1 MTDAPIVSPL
11 EPEPKPT
18 KDARSEI
25 DIFRRDTVASCFLRA
40 VLFIVLTVAITYA
53 LHWIP
58 ARFAAKGAPFSPQ
71 VLIAGE
77 LLAFSGVFSAAW
89 IMSRLERRKF
99 GDYGLPSAGAFGK
112 LFWVGVLLGATE
124 ISVVVGGMAAFGG
137 YHFGSLAVHGGEL
150 MRWAAIWAL
159 FFLIVGF
166 YEEFLLRGYVQYTL
180 GRGIGFWPAAVLLSA
195 IFGALH
201 ITNPGENWAGILG
214 IVLIGLFWC
223 LTLRV
228 NGTLWLAVGMHASFD
243 FGETFVYSVP
253 DSGVVFPG
261 HLSNSTLSGPAW
273 LTGGTAGPEASAFDF
288 LMILLFFLGFYLIYR
303 RNARPGPA
311 STSPRNT

>member
-1 MTDAPIVSPL
+1 MTDSRLVPGHEPSSASAEVAAP
-11 EPEPKPT
+11 
-18 KDARSEI
+18 
-25 DIFRRDTVASCFLRA
+25 DIGFFRREAWPYAFLR
-40 VLFIVLTVAITYA
+40 VLTFLVLMVAISYA

-58 ARFAAKGAPFSPQ
+58 SYFGRNGSPFAPQ
-71 VLIAGE
+71 SLIPRE
-77 LLAFSGVFSAAW
+77 LLALSGIFGAAW
-89 IMSRLERRKF
+89 IMSRLEHRKF
-99 GDYGLPSAGAFGK
+99 GEYGLPLAGPFGRW
-112 LFWVGVLLGATE
+112 FWVGALLGATE

-137 YHFGSLAVHGGEL
+137 YHFGSLAIHGGEL
-150 MRWAAIWAL
+150 LRWAAIWAV

-166 YEEFLLRGYVQYTL
+166 YEEFRLRGYIQYTL
-180 GRGIGFWPAAVLLSA
+180 ARGMGFWPAAVLLSVV
-195 IFGALH
+195 FGALH

-228 NGTLWLAVGMHASFD
+228 TGTLWLAVGMHASFD

-288 LMILLFFLGFYLIYR
+288 LMIFLFFVGFYLIYR
-303 RNARPGPA
+303 RKVRRQPPA
-311 STSPRNT
+311 